1 MMISRRHLMT
11 AQAILG
17 VLVLTFGLLM
27 IQGCSKAEHADDD
40 DTGNGAVSHD
50 DDANHDD
57 AGEADDHDGDAND
70 VDDDDAN
77 GDAHDDDDDDAT
89 DDAHHDDDDDDANG
103 DAHPDDDDD
112 DAEGGHG
119 EPVEF
124 SAPQTYA
131 HAVEAIHAQLEKI
144 EKLMATGGLDR
155 VHAEAAVIRD
165 IANGIG
171 RLALKDGSGV
181 PREAVRE
188 INLAAKDLAAKFGP
202 IDVAGDSGDLAG
214 TQIIYDQMVA
224 LFETLEK
231 HAPEHDDDDHDDR

>member
-1 MMISRRHLMT
+1 MISRRYLLT

-17 VLVLTFGLLM
+17 VLVLTFGLLLV
-27 IQGCSKAEHADDD
+27 QGCSKAEHTDDD
-40 DTGNGAVSHD
+40 HADNGEVSHD

-57 AGEADDHDGDAND
+57 AGEADDHDGDDANGD
-70 VDDDDAN
+70 AHHDDDDDD
-77 GDAHDDDDDDAT
+77 DAHDDDDDDAS
-89 DDAHHDDDDDDANG
+89 DDAHHDDDDDV
-103 DAHPDDDDD
+103 
-112 DAEGGHG
+112 EGGHG

-144 EKLMATGGLDR
+144 ENLIATRGLDR

-165 IANGIG
+165 IAKGIG
-171 RLALKDGSGV
+171 RLALKGGSGV

-202 IDVAGDSGDLAG
+202 IDEAGDSGNLAG
-214 TQIIYDQMVA
+214 TQTIYDEMVA
-224 LFETLEK
+224 LLETLQK
-231 HAPEHDDDDHDDR
+231 YAPDHDDDDHDGH

>member
-1 MMISRRHLMT
+1 MMISRRYLMT

-27 IQGCSKAEHADDD
+27 VQGCSKAEHADEDYDD
-40 DTGNGAVSHD
+40 YDDYGDVSHD
-50 DDANHDD
+50 DDADHDE
-57 AGEADDHDGDAND
+57 APEADDHD
-70 VDDDDAN
+70 DDA
-77 GDAHDDDDDDAT
+77 
-89 DDAHHDDDDDDANG
+89 HDDDDDDANG
-103 DAHPDDDDD
+103 DAHHDDDDANGDAHHDDD

-144 EKLMATGGLDR
+144 EKLIATGGLDR

-165 IANGIG
+165 VASGIG
-171 RLALKDGSGV
+171 QLALKDGSGV

-202 IDVAGDSGDLAG
+202 IDEAGDSGNLAG
-214 TQIIYDQMVA
+214 TQKVYNEMIA

-231 HAPEHDDDDHDDR
+231 YAPDHDDDDHEDH

>member
-1 MMISRRHLMT
+1 MMISRQYLMT

-27 IQGCSKAEHADDD
+27 VQGCSKAEHADDD
-40 DTGNGAVSHD
+40 YADNGDVSHD
-50 DDANHDD
+50 DDANHD
-57 AGEADDHDGDAND
+57 
-70 VDDDDAN
+70 
-77 GDAHDDDDDDAT
+77 GDAHDDDDDDSN
-89 DDAHHDDDDDDANG
+89 DDAHHDDDDDDDDAHHDDDDDGNG
-103 DAHPDDDDD
+103 DAHHDDDDD
-112 DAEGGHG
+112 DHAEGGHG

-202 IDVAGDSGDLAG
+202 IDKAGDSGDLAG
-214 TQIIYDQMVA
+214 TQTVYDEMVA
-224 LFETLEK
+224 LFETLQK
-231 HAPEHDDDDHDDR
+231 HALDHDDHDDH